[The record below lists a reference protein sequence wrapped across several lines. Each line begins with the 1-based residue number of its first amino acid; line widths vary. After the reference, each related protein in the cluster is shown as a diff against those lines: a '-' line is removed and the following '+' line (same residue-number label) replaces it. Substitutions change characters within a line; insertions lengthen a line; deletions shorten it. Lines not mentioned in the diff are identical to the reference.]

1 MFYIPFEVVESAVFH
16 PGSYI
21 IGNTCRDKLMRSR
34 FVKRGGIPKSRG
46 ILRNFAMFRKGIRE
60 LWVGLKSIKWRPSI
74 FLISPPSVRES
85 LTEEENKY
93 QMKCF
98 WNLSVLFD
106 YLNKYIF
113 IFFLYEV
120 VHAKFTL
127 SFKAYFPN
135 LLVWRWTQSSFHQ
148 KRISISVNGLARIKK
163 FAFRWR
169 INYIFLILSQNSRS
183 VIPEAWKP
191 LSWNWFDRIHLRIWA
206 LLFGII
212 PAWFLRPGVKSIFR
226 FRYNFHNESFIFG
239 WW

>member
-1 MFYIPFEVVESAVFH
+1 MVESAVFH

-46 ILRNFAMFRKGIRE
+46 ILRNFAMFRKGIRDF
-60 LWVGLKSIKWRPSI
+60 WVGKKKAVPNDESGRSWDLTNTVQFRI
-74 FLISPPSVRES
+74 FETSTCGSVREFP
-85 LTEEENKY
+85 TEEENKY

-106 YLNKYIF
+106 YFNKYIF

-148 KRISISVNGLARIKK
+148 NAFQLASIGKRKSNKR
-163 FAFRWR
+163 FA
-169 INYIFLILSQNSRS
+169 
-183 VIPEAWKP
+183 
-191 LSWNWFDRIHLRIWA
+191 LR
-206 LLFGII
+206 
-212 PAWFLRPGVKSIFR
+212 
-226 FRYNFHNESFIFG
+226 
-239 WW
+239 